1 MLAGFWPVWK
11 SGTRNLRKF
20 VPASNGIT
28 NFSKRLMSEAW
39 QRCVPAKRPTEVM
52 TRASEPYRING
63 QIIVVI
69 ARGMYPE
76 AIVCKMRVIFANEI
90 CEYDR
95 MQPWTAKPSISIP
108 YFMKPT
114 VYILF
119 NRPRGVLYTGVTSD
133 LCKRMVEHK
142 QRLQGFT
149 ARYNVTKLGYCEY
162 FQDIKDAIQREKQ
175 IKAGNRKK
183 KIELIESLNPQ
194 WKDLFEDCL

>member
-1 MLAGFWPVWK
+1 MSMAWLRSVPV
-11 SGTRNLRKF
+11 
-20 VPASNGIT
+20 
-28 NFSKRLMSEAW
+28 
-39 QRCVPAKRPTEVM
+39 KRPTEVS
-52 TRASEPYRING
+52 THASEPYRING

-76 AIVCKMRVIFANEI
+76 AI
-90 CEYDR
+90 
-95 MQPWTAKPSISIP
+95 SIP

-119 NRPRGVLYTGVTSD
+119 NRPCGVLYTGVTSD

-183 KIELIESLNPQ
+183 RLN
-194 WKDLFEDCL
+194 

>member
-1 MLAGFWPVWK
+1 
-11 SGTRNLRKF
+11 
-20 VPASNGIT
+20 
-28 NFSKRLMSEAW
+28 
-39 QRCVPAKRPTEVM
+39 
-52 TRASEPYRING
+52 
-63 QIIVVI
+63 
-69 ARGMYPE
+69 
-76 AIVCKMRVIFANEI
+76 MRVIFANEI

-95 MQPWTAKPSISIP
+95 MQPRTAKPSISIP

>member
-1 MLAGFWPVWK
+1 
-11 SGTRNLRKF
+11 
-20 VPASNGIT
+20 
-28 NFSKRLMSEAW
+28 
-39 QRCVPAKRPTEVM
+39 
-52 TRASEPYRING
+52 
-63 QIIVVI
+63 
-69 ARGMYPE
+69 
-76 AIVCKMRVIFANEI
+76 
-90 CEYDR
+90 
-95 MQPWTAKPSISIP
+95 
-108 YFMKPT
+108 MKPT

-149 ARYNVTKLGYCEY
+149 ARYNATKLGYCEY